1 MDATTILAVISCA
14 IVFIGWLALP
24 HSRIEEVEKVERVEV
39 ETRERVPV
47 SAA

>member
-1 MDATTILAVISCA
+1 MDVTTILAVISCA
-14 IVFIGWLALP
+14 VVFIGWLVLP
-24 HSRIEEVEKVERVEV
+24 HSWVEKVERVELEV

>member
-1 MDATTILAVISCA
+1 MDVTTILAVIACA
-14 IVFIGWLALP
+14 VVFIGWLVLP
-24 HSRIEEVEKVERVEV
+24 HSWVEKAERVELEV